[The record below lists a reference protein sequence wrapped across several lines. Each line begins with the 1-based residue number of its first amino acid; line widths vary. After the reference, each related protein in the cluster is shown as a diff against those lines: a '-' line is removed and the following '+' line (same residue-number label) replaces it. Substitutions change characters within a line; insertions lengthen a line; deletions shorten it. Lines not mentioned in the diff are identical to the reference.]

1 MCESQFVID
10 IHCICDGSKGVND
23 WFAKLCFIDWYT
35 FCPCSSFSM
44 SSNPYQLLLFSPSF
58 SAGSDVRVL
67 VGHAGSV
74 YCMTFNTDNSFLASG
89 SEDGTG
95 EMV

>member
-1 MCESQFVID
+1 MADLPNSVSLIGIRFVRVLHFDVISTV
-10 IHCICDGSKGVND
+10 I
-23 WFAKLCFIDWYT
+23 
-35 FCPCSSFSM
+35 
-44 SSNPYQLLLFSPSF
+44 SPSF

-95 EMV
+95 EMMYNSDKLAMYMYMYNVH